1 MTVKFEVHAQANDL
15 ALLEQR
21 FALRLKESLGVKLL
35 VQAVA
40 MGSLDEITG
49 LSSQSKIKR
58 LIDLRATRRI
68 T

>member
-1 MTVKFEVHAQANDL
+1 L